1 MSRGKYF
8 NTNDVVNIDNTVNT
22 VNVNLSSS
30 RAVFDGFKNWNEIE
44 GLIKEIND
52 ERFRKKCEN
61 TVREIRRIKRFRG
74 NIPNSVEFIN
84 EEMYCEVR
92 FSWGE
97 FKFEGARIMR
107 EDIEIGVDDNGDKV
121 WVERK
126 VKNKG
131 VEIGEIGRYVG
142 FKDEK
147 K

>member
-1 MSRGKYF
+1 MGKYF
-8 NTNDVVNIDNTVNT
+8 NTNNNINIANTINT
-22 VNVNLSSS
+22 NNPNLNSS
-30 RAVFDGFKNWNEIE
+30 RISFDGFKNWEEIE
-44 GLIKEIND
+44 GLIKEIDD
-52 ERFRKKCEN
+52 ERFRDKCEKV
-61 TVREIRRIKRFRG
+61 VREIRKVKRFKS
-74 NIPNSVEFIN
+74 NVPNSVEFIN
-84 EEMYCEVR
+84 DVMYCEVR

-142 FKDEK
+142 FNDEK